1 MTSPQYRQVPAQVDL
16 PALEHAVLDFW
27 RESKVFAKTL
37 EQSEGRP
44 EWVFYEGPPTANGMP
59 GAHHIE
65 ARVFKDVFPRFRT
78 MQGYHV
84 GRKAGWDCHGLPVEL
99 AVEKE
104 LGFNGKKDI
113 EAYGIAE
120 FNAKCRESVTR
131 HTDAFAELTTRM
143 GYWVDLDNAYR
154 TMDPEYVESVW
165 WSLKE
170 IFNKGLLVQDH
181 RVAPW
186 CPRCGTGLSDHELA
200 QGYETVVDPSV
211 FVRFPLTSG
220 PLAGSASLLVWTTT
234 PWTLVSNTAV
244 AAHPDVTYV
253 VATNG
258 EEKLVVAQPLV
269 EKALGEGWETTGET
283 FTGREMERWTYE
295 RPFDLVDFPSVG
307 EGSNGNSPAEAHYV
321 VNAEYVTTEDGTGLV
336 HQSPAFGADDLLV
349 CKAYGLPVVN
359 PVRPDGTFEED
370 LPLVGGVFFKKAD
383 EALTEDLAA
392 RGKLFRHVPY
402 EHSYPHC
409 WRCHTAL
416 LYYAQPSWYIRTTAV
431 KDRMLRENEKTNW
444 FPDSVKHGRFGD
456 WLNNNVDWALSRNRY
471 WGTPLPI
478 WRCED
483 GHLTCVGS
491 RAELGELTGT
501 DLSGLDPHR
510 PFIDEVTFTCSQENC
525 QLEARRVPEVIDA
538 WYDSG
543 SMPFAQWGYPYK
555 NKETFE
561 SRYPAQFISEAIDQT
576 RGWFYT
582 LMAVGTLVFDKSSYE
597 NVVCL
602 GHILAEDGRKMSK
615 HLGNI
620 LQPIPLMDQ
629 HGADAV
635 RWFMAAGGSPWAARR
650 VGHNTIQEVVRKTL
664 LTYWN
669 TVAFQALY
677 ARTSDWSPSAADPA
691 PADRTVLDRW
701 LLSELNAL
709 VDQVTQALEGYDTQ
723 RAGKLLSAFVDDL
736 SNWYVRRSRRRFWQ
750 GDKAALRT
758 LHEVV
763 ETVTRL
769 MAPLTPFITERVW
782 QDLVVPVTP
791 GAPES
796 VHLSTWPKADPAAI
810 DPALSTQMA
819 LVRRLVELGR
829 ATRAESGV
837 KTRQPLSRA
846 LVAVAGF
853 ETLSPELHAQ
863 ITEELNVSSLASLS
877 EVGGSLVD
885 TTAKANFRA
894 LGKRFGKGVQ
904 AVAKAVANA
913 DAAALSLALREGT
926 ASVEVDGETVTL
938 SPDEVIITET
948 PREGWSVA
956 SDSGATVALDLEI
969 TPELRR
975 AGLARDAIRLIQEA
989 RKNSG
994 LDVADRIAVRW
1005 TSSSP
1010 ATVEALT
1017 EHAALIADEVLA
1029 LDYAQGEADAA
1040 YGEPFTDEG
1049 LALTF
1054 RLRKTEQ

>member
-1 MTSPQYRQVPAQVDL
+1 MTPQYRQVPAQVDL

-27 RESKVFAKTL
+27 RENKIFARSL

-78 MQGYHV
+78 MRGYHV
-84 GRKAGWDCHGLPVEL
+84 DRKAGWDCHGLPVEL

-143 GYWVDLDNAYR
+143 GFWTDLDGAYW
-154 TMDPEYVESVW
+154 TMNPGYIESVW

-220 PLAGSASLLVWTTT
+220 PLAGEAALLVWTTT

-244 AAHPDVTYV
+244 AAHPEVRYV

-258 EEKLVVAQPLV
+258 EEKLVVAEPLV
-269 EKALGEGWETTGET
+269 GQALGEGWTVTGES
-283 FTGREMERWTYE
+283 FTGAEMERWTYR
-295 RPFDLVDFPSVG
+295 RPFELVEIPD
-307 EGSNGNSPAEAHYV
+307 AHFV

-336 HQSPAFGADDLLV
+336 HQSPAFGEDDLLT
-349 CKAYGLPVVN
+349 CRAYGLPVVN
-359 PVRPDGTFEED
+359 PVRPDGTFEEGLD
-370 LPLVGGVFFKKAD
+370 LIGGQFFKKAD
-383 EALTEDLAA
+383 EALTADLKE
-392 RGKLFRHVPY
+392 RGLLFRHVPY

-416 LYYAQPSWYIRTTAV
+416 LYYAQPSWYIRTTAI
-431 KDRMLRENEKTNW
+431 KDALLRENEKTNW
-444 FPDSVKHGRFGD
+444 YPESVKTGRYGD
-456 WLNNNVDWALSRNRY
+456 WLNNNIDWALSRNRY

-478 WRCED
+478 WRCAES
-483 GHLTCVGS
+483 HLTCVGS
-491 RAELGELTGT
+491 LAELSELTGT
-501 DLSGLDPHR
+501 DQSGLDPHR
-510 PFIDEVTFTCSQENC
+510 PYIDDITFTCTADGCSLTAE
-525 QLEARRVPEVIDA
+525 RVPEVIDA

-543 SMPFAQWGYPYK
+543 SMPFAQYGYPYR
-555 NKETFE
+555 NKELFE

-582 LMAVGTLVFDKSSYE
+582 LMAVGTLVFEKSSYE

-650 VGHNTIQEVVRKTL
+650 VGHGTIQEVVRKTL

-677 ARTSDWSPSAADPA
+677 ARTSGWAPSAADPA
-691 PADRTVLDRW
+691 PAERPLLDRW
-701 LLSELNAL
+701 LLGELGTL
-709 VDQVTQALEGYDTQ
+709 TEQVTEALEAYDTQ

-750 GDKAALRT
+750 GDAAALRT
-758 LHEVV
+758 LHDVI

-769 MAPLTPFITERVW
+769 MAPLVPFVTERVW
-782 QDLVVPVTP
+782 QDLVVPVVP
-791 GAPES
+791 EAPAS
-796 VHLSTWPKADPAAI
+796 VHLTTWPEPDRSMI
-810 DPALSTQMA
+810 DPALSVQMA

-846 LVAVAGF
+846 LVAAAGF
-853 ETLSPELHAQ
+853 ETLGAELRAQ
-863 ITEELNVSSLASLS
+863 IEEELNVSSLASLS

-894 LGKRFGKGVQ
+894 LGKRFGKGTQ
-904 AVAKAVANA
+904 PVAKAIAEA
-913 DAAALSLALREGT
+913 EAAALSIALREGN
-926 ASVEVDGETVTL
+926 ASVVVDGETVAL

-956 SDSGATVALDLEI
+956 SDAGATVALDLEI

-994 LDVADRIAVRW
+994 LDVADRIALRW
-1005 TSSSP
+1005 ET
-1010 ATVEALT
+1010 ADEELRQALT
-1017 EHAALIADEVLA
+1017 DHAGLIADEVLA
-1029 LDYAQGEADAA
+1029 TDFATGEADAA
-1040 YGEPFTDEG
+1040 YGTPFEDAPLG
-1049 LALTF
+1049 LTF
-1054 RLRKTEQ
+1054 RLRKA